1 MKVYWSI
8 EGVGCQ
14 FQRCGNKLHL
24 LEIESDEAED
34 MTPAQR
40 KAFIDEAV
48 EDEFKKIVYPMW
60 EEKHGED

>member
-14 FQRCGNKLHL
+14 FQQCGNKMHL
-24 LEIESDEAED
+24 LEIESDEEKD

-40 KAFIDEAV
+40 RRFIDNAV
-48 EDEFKKIVYPMW
+48 QNEFARNVYPVW
-60 EEKHGED
+60 EEKDEA